1 MQYAECSN
9 PQPSDGQWAAGSP
22 NPQRPTELGLG
33 AAGAQGLRAQ
43 ESEAPPGPLALGV
56 PGVAVAAAVYDAP
69 PSQLN

>member
-1 MQYAECSN
+1 MQ
-9 PQPSDGQWAAGSP
+9 QPATLRWAMGSRQ
-22 NPQRPTELGLG
+22 PQRPTELGLG

-43 ESEAPPGPLALGV
+43 ESEAPPGPLAPGV